1 MDQQDHIGK
10 AILNPAAAFRRP
22 MDVIAAVDIA
32 AAEKRAIL
40 KAWEADEQA
49 LQRAESEGM
58 GGGEHSH
65 LHRVREALTR
75 LESERFP

>member
-1 MDQQDHIGK
+1 MDRQEHIVK
-10 AILNPAAAFRRP
+10 TILNPAASFRRP

-32 AAEKRAIL
+32 TMEKLAIL

-65 LHRVREALTR
+65 LHRVREALKR
-75 LESERFP
+75 LEGERFP

>member
-1 MDQQDHIGK
+1 MDRQEHVVK
-10 AILNPAAAFRRP
+10 AILNPAASFRRP
-22 MDVIAAVDIA
+22 MDVIAAVNIA
-32 AAEKRAIL
+32 TMEKLAIL

-75 LESERFP
+75 LEGERSP